1 MGSPNPKTPAV
12 NPKRPMEESVKED
25 MVAPVAAT
33 TPLKQEKA
41 QDIREDI
48 KNISSAPRKKTE
60 MPESESKIF

>member
-1 MGSPNPKTPAV
+1 
-12 NPKRPMEESVKED
+12 

-48 KNISSAPRKKTE
+48 KNISSAPRKKKE